1 MFFILIHS
9 LFLEGAAY
17 IPAMSEENVIVRKYG
32 SVFLGGPPLVQAATG
47 EIVTPEKLGGADVH
61 CKTSGV
67 TDHYAENDSHAVR
80 IARGI
85 IAHSRSKNFNFEVA
99 SSGFMNYEEFESE
112 GFHQLAEALW
122 EGQQFEMLDLISLI
136 ADNEFIEF
144 KKLYGQDTVAGTC
157 EVGGTL
163 VGIIANRGQMS
174 PNGASKVASFV
185 QLCDKRDTPLVFLQN
200 ISG

>member
-1 MFFILIHS
+1 MLTFD
-9 LFLEGAAY
+9 G
-17 IPAMSEENVIVRKYG
+17 N
-32 SVFLGGPPLVQAATG
+32 
-47 EIVTPEKLGGADVH
+47 
-61 CKTSGV
+61 SGKF
-67 TDHYAENDSHAVR
+67 E
-80 IARGI
+80 
-85 IAHSRSKNFNFEVA
+85 FFEVA
-99 SSGFMNYEEFESE
+99 SSGFMNNEKFETE

-122 EGQQFEMLDLISLI
+122 EGQQFEVLDLISLI

-163 VGIIANRGQMS
+163 VGIISNRGQMS

-200 ISG
+200 ISR